1 MNQLVSTLLAIHVA
15 SGVLALAAAVVS
27 CVSKWLDLPHRTHVI
42 SGSAFVIGMSSIV
55 ITAIVLSLIRPN
67 AFLLL
72 TALLSTYLTF
82 SGWRYARNRSG
93 QSSRID
99 WALVGFGLLT
109 ALGMAAWSAMA
120 DSNLRIVGMTF
131 GGLLTFLVL
140 LDLRILRGGGVRG
153 TLRIIR
159 HLTLMIG
166 ATIAATTAFTVNTI
180 RGVEPGW
187 LLWLAPTVLMVPI
200 IVVWVRKVRGGHRVA
215 GM

>member
-1 MNQLVSTLLAIHVA
+1 MNQLVSTLLAFHVA
-15 SGVLALAAAVVS
+15 SGVLVLAAAVVS
-27 CVSKWLDLPHRTHVI
+27 FVSKWLDLPHRTHVV
-42 SGSAFVIGMSSIV
+42 SGLAFVIGMSSIV
-55 ITAIVLSLIRPN
+55 ITAVVLSLIRPN

-82 SGWRYARNRSG
+82 SGWRYAKNPSG
-93 QSSRID
+93 QPSSID
-99 WALVGFGLLT
+99 WALTGFGLLT
-109 ALGMAAWSAMA
+109 ALGMAVWSAMA

-131 GGLLTFLVL
+131 GGLQAFLVL
-140 LDLRILRGGGVRG
+140 TDLRILRGGGVRG
-153 TLRIIR
+153 KLRIVR
-159 HLTLMIG
+159 HLTLMIS

-200 IVVWVRKVRGGHRVA
+200 IVVWARKVRGGHLVT